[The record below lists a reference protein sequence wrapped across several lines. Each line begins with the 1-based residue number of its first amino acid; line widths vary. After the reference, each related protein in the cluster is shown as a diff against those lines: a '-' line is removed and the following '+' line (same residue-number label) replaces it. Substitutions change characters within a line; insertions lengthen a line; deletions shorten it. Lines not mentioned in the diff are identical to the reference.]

1 MPSKCTWI
9 SDVDALSTHI
19 DVLMLFPFF
28 FVLYCSISL
37 AELFSNS
44 GDLYQPNSPCSQ
56 SSVLFVLKTPSARRF
71 FEEASCP

>member
-28 FVLYCSISL
+28 VLYYSVSL

-56 SSVLFVLKTPSARRF
+56 SSFLYLKRQAPADSLN
-71 FEEASCP
+71 